1 MGAGKGRVAAAIGRM
16 LYITGLSIQ
25 EDGMAVA
32 SPAIY
37 SEALLLLGGAVISAP
52 LFKRIGLGTILG
64 YLAAGIAIGPAA
76 RLITSGEAILH
87 VAELGIVFLLFIIG
101 LEIKPSRLWAL
112 RREIFGLGLAQVVVT
127 GGLLAGMAHLLAG
140 LDWPAATIVGFGL
153 ALSSTAFALQIL
165 EQEGATNT
173 KYGQTAFSV
182 LLFQDI
188 AIVPL
193 LALIPMLAP
202 GSAEAPAPGMQQFV
216 ISIGAI
222 AALLIGGRYLI
233 NPLFRII
240 ANTGAKEAMIAAALL
255 VVLGSATLMQLAGL
269 SMAMG
274 AFVAGVMLAE
284 SSYRHELEADIEPFR
299 GILLGLFFMAVG
311 LSLELGVVIE
321 NWATIL
327 IAVPILMLV
336 KAAVTYAVCRLFGCR
351 HENAVRIA
359 LLLPQGGEFA
369 FVLFSAAAAA
379 SIFSTETASLLVA
392 IVTLSMAM
400 TPLFVP
406 ATRLFIVPEP
416 EEELEEDF
424 DGAEADVL
432 MIGFSRFGQIAA
444 QMLLTGGSSVTII
457 DHSAERV
464 RSAAKFGFRLYF
476 GDGTRKDVLEA
487 SGIRRAKL
495 VAVCTNKR
503 AITDRI
509 VDLIKSE
516 YPDTRLFVRSYDRTH
531 TLELRSKGVE
541 YELRETFESGLRF
554 GQKTLEA
561 LGMGEDTASEILED
575 VRRRD
580 EERLAL
586 QATQGPEAGRGTW
599 YTRPVTPEPLI
610 KPKQE
615 AKRIDKEGQGEKLA
629 EPADS

>member
-1 MGAGKGRVAAAIGRM
+1 
-16 LYITGLSIQ
+16 
-25 EDGMAVA
+25 MAVA
-32 SPAIY
+32 APTMIY
-37 SEALLLLGGAVISAP
+37 SEVLLLLGGAVITAP

-76 RLITSGEAILH
+76 RLITGGEAILH

-112 RREIFGLGLAQVVVT
+112 RRAIFGLGLTQVLVT
-127 GGLLAGMAHLLAG
+127 GVVLAGLARLLAG

-153 ALSSTAFALQIL
+153 ALSSTAFAMQIL
-165 EQEGATNT
+165 EQEGTTNA
-173 KYGQTAFSV
+173 KHGQTAFSI

-202 GSAEAPAPGMQQFV
+202 GSASAPPPGMQQFA

-222 AALLIGGRYLI
+222 AALLIAGRYLI

-255 VVLGSATLMQLAGL
+255 VVLGSATLMELAGL

-321 NWATIL
+321 NWTTIL
-327 IAVPILMLV
+327 IAVPVLMVV
-336 KAAVTYAVCRLFGCR
+336 KAALTYAICRLFGCS

-369 FVLFSAAAAA
+369 FVLFSAAASA
-379 SIFSTETASLLVA
+379 SIFSTETASLLIA

-406 ATRLFIVPEP
+406 ATRLFVVPEA
-416 EEELEEDF
+416 EEQLEEDF

-503 AITDRI
+503 AVTDRI
-509 VDLIKSE
+509 VDLIKSDF
-516 YPDTRLFVRSYDRTH
+516 PDTKLFVRSYDRTH
-531 TLELRSKGVE
+531 TLELRAKGVD

-561 LGMGEDTASEILED
+561 LGLDEDTASEILED

-586 QATQGPEAGRGTW
+586 QAVEGLQAGGGTW
-599 YTRPVTPEPLI
+599 YTKPVTPEPLI
-610 KPKQE
+610 KPVRE
-615 AKRIDKEGQGEKLA
+615 AKRIDKEGQAERVA

>member
-1 MGAGKGRVAAAIGRM
+1 M
-16 LYITGLSIQ
+16 
-25 EDGMAVA
+25 
-32 SPAIY
+32 
-37 SEALLLLGGAVISAP
+37 
-52 LFKRIGLGTILG
+52 
-64 YLAAGIAIGPAA
+64 
-76 RLITSGEAILH
+76 
-87 VAELGIVFLLFIIG
+87 
-101 LEIKPSRLWAL
+101 
-112 RREIFGLGLAQVVVT
+112 
-127 GGLLAGMAHLLAG
+127 
-140 LDWPAATIVGFGL
+140 
-153 ALSSTAFALQIL
+153 
-165 EQEGATNT
+165 
-173 KYGQTAFSV
+173 
-182 LLFQDI
+182 
-188 AIVPL
+188 
-193 LALIPMLAP
+193 
-202 GSAEAPAPGMQQFV
+202 
-216 ISIGAI
+216 
-222 AALLIGGRYLI
+222 LIGGRYLI

-255 VVLGSATLMQLAGL
+255 VVIGSATLMQLAGL

-311 LSLELGVVIE
+311 LSLGLRVVID

-336 KAAVTYAVCRLFGCR
+336 KAAATYAICRLFGCT

-369 FVLFSAAAAA
+369 FVLFSAAASAA
-379 SIFSTETASLLVA
+379 VFSIETASLLIA

-406 ATRLFIVPEP
+406 ATRFFIVPEP
-416 EEELEEDF
+416 EEQLEENF
-424 DGAEADVL
+424 EGAEADVL

-509 VDLIKSE
+509 VDLIQSE
-516 YPDTRLFVRSYDRTH
+516 FPDTKLFVRSYDRTH
-531 TLELRSKGVE
+531 TLELRAKGVD

-561 LGMGEDTASEILED
+561 LGMDEDTASEILED

-586 QATQGPEAGRGTW
+586 QAVEGLQAGVDLRHTK
-599 YTRPVTPEPLI
+599 PVTPEPLI
-610 KPKQE
+610 KPTRE
-615 AKRIDKEGQGEKLA
+615 AKRIDKEGQAAKLA